1 MAFNWGG
8 KKWTPAGK
16 PKNTGK
22 INQSIDELLKPLS
35 EKSFKGNVWGS
46 QIMNVQKDATPAPTP
61 SVTPSVSV
69 SPSVTPSSTPTPT
82 VTPSITPTPSPV
94 PLSFQQTDTDRIQ
107 TEPPLNSNCSGWQ
120 RGDDTIQK
128 TATVGGT
135 AGTSTYTLSM
145 DNNNTKWLFFSKL
158 TIPSGTNWNAGT
170 WTVRLQV
177 GSTGNNN
184 VVLSRVYICRINSS
198 NVSQA
203 TIGSNLSVDT
213 TVTANSVISV
223 NITGSAQTP
232 SANDYVNV
240 VYVFSNSVGTPST
253 QSFTVKSDQIINS
266 PYF

>member
-1 MAFNWGG
+1 MAFNWNG

-46 QIMNVQKDATPAPTP
+46 QIMNVEKDDTPAPSPSPTP

-69 SPSVTPSSTPTPT
+69 SPSSTPTPT
-82 VTPSITPTPSPV
+82 VTPSITPTPSQL

-107 TEPPLNSNCSGWQ
+107 TDPPLNSNCSGWQ
-120 RGDDTIQK
+120 IGNDTIQK

-135 AGTSTYTLSM
+135 AGTSTYTVSM

-184 VVLSRVYICRINSS
+184 VKLSAVYVCRVNSS

-203 TIGSNLSVDT
+203 TIGSNTSVDT

-223 NITGSAQTP
+223 NVTGSSQTP
-232 SANDYVNV
+232 SANDYVNI
-240 VYVFSNSVGTPST
+240 VYVFSNTVGTIST

-266 PYF
+266 PFI